1 MKEISPVSSVQTA
14 DPRRDSSKIPETAMV
29 FAAGLGTRMRPL
41 TNVIPKPLVIV
52 AGRALLDRNLDALA
66 EAGVKT
72 AIVNVHHLAD
82 QIEAHVSHRT
92 HPRIVISDERER
104 LLDQG
109 GGIKK
114 VLPMFD
120 GDPFFVCNTDAFWVA
135 AGRSNLESLARIW
148 DPDTMDAALLLASTE
163 SSVGVDW
170 NGDFDLDPDGRIVK
184 HVGDGKAPYVY
195 AGVGIIKPQL
205 FEHVQEEAF
214 RLAPFFFDAAKQG
227 RLFGAP
233 SNGLWCHV
241 GSVAAIDAAERAVA
255 AGAD

>member
-1 MKEISPVSSVQTA
+1 MKSISPDSSVQTA
-14 DPRRDSSKIPETAMV
+14 DPRRGGFTIPETAMV

-41 TNVIPKPLVIV
+41 TNAIPKPLVSV
-52 AGRALLDRNLDALA
+52 AGRTLLDRNLDALA

-82 QIEAHVSHRT
+82 QIEAHVLRRRR
-92 HPRIVISDERER
+92 PRIVISDERER

-114 VLPMFD
+114 VLSMF
-120 GDPFFVCNTDAFWVA
+120 GGNPFFICNTDAFWVG
-135 AGRSNLESLARIW
+135 AGGSNLEILARIW
-148 DPDTMDAALLLASTE
+148 NDDAMDAALLLAPTE
-163 SSVGVDW
+163 GSVGVDW
-170 NGDFDLDPDGRIVK
+170 NGDFDLDSEGRIVK
-184 HVGDGKAPYVY
+184 HIGEDKAPYVY

-205 FEHVQEEAF
+205 FEHIQEEAF

-227 RLFGAP
+227 RLFGAR
-233 SNGLWCHV
+233 SDSLWCHV
-241 GSVAAIDAAERAVA
+241 GSIAAVKAAERATA